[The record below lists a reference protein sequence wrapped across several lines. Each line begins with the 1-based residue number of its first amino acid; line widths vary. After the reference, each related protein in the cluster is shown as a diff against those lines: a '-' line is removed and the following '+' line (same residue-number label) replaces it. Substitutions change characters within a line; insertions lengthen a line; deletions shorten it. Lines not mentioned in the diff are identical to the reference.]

1 MGNGYFKQKKFAEAI
16 DCYSRSIGLSPTAVA
31 FANRAMAYLKLRR
44 QVTLDMLCAFGCK
57 TVLMEVDSPVRAIVE
72 IIDDADR
79 RSKVASGIKVNH
91 NDNIMQRQDGKQKAG
106 SEASIQ
112 ELASRAASLY
122 MSSTVKS
129 VKTPKTAY
137 DFEFHAFLFDWQ
149 SIPPASLPEIF
160 KNSLSAAFLVDI
172 VKCSAS
178 IFRICTCHILRDDGV
193 LAVSFLENL
202 AKVPRFDLIIMCLSS
217 INKSGN
223 IRALM
228 LVLLNRVKQIQHF
241 LLVDVQNERRE
252 ATGLGEEGLAAAAL
266 ELQGTEV
273 EVAPGHL
280 GRGCACSPRLWSCLL
295 AQAMVA
301 PNCRGRQL
309 VGRQGGREPN
319 SSTSEEAGREGA
331 RRSRTTAGTVAHGG
345 GAEDEAGAKAGGGA
359 PSLMGAAGPEYKAR
373 FNSASSTRNLGGQY
387 NNMKYSS
394 SLNDEP
400 MTDAASEKEQGNEYF
415 KQKKFSE
422 AIDCYSR
429 SIGLSPTA
437 VAFANRAMAYLKLRR
452 QKTAKKAS
460 VPAKRAVSGFDR
472 TADKK
477 DKTSHPPTISQKVC
491 LVGLYNLLP
500 QDSFMEVDS
509 PVRAAVEIIDNADR
523 RSKGGS
529 GVIINDNIMQPQ
541 DAKQKAG
548 SEASI
553 QELASRAASL
563 YMSSTVK
570 SVKTPK
576 TAYDFEVS
584 WRALSD
590 DTAQQIQLLKSIPPA
605 SLPEIFKNS
614 LSAAFLVDIV
624 KCSASIFRDDGV
636 LAVSILENLAK
647 VPRFDLIIMCLS
659 SMHKS
664 ELRKIWD
671 QVFLDNASADQ
682 KENLRQLRG
691 KYIQGGL
698 QDNMLT

>member
-1 MGNGYFKQKKFAEAI
+1 M
-16 DCYSRSIGLSPTAVA
+16 
-31 FANRAMAYLKLRR
+31 
-44 QVTLDMLCAFGCK
+44 
-57 TVLMEVDSPVRAIVE
+57 
-72 IIDDADR
+72 
-79 RSKVASGIKVNH
+79 
-91 NDNIMQRQDGKQKAG
+91 
-106 SEASIQ
+106 
-112 ELASRAASLY
+112 
-122 MSSTVKS
+122 
-129 VKTPKTAY
+129 
-137 DFEFHAFLFDWQ
+137 
-149 SIPPASLPEIF
+149 
-160 KNSLSAAFLVDI
+160 
-172 VKCSAS
+172 
-178 IFRICTCHILRDDGV
+178 
-193 LAVSFLENL
+193 
-202 AKVPRFDLIIMCLSS
+202 
-217 INKSGN
+217 
-223 IRALM
+223 
-228 LVLLNRVKQIQHF
+228 
-241 LLVDVQNERRE
+241 
-252 ATGLGEEGLAAAAL
+252 
-266 ELQGTEV
+266 
-273 EVAPGHL
+273 
-280 GRGCACSPRLWSCLL
+280 
-295 AQAMVA
+295 
-301 PNCRGRQL
+301 
-309 VGRQGGREPN
+309 
-319 SSTSEEAGREGA
+319 
-331 RRSRTTAGTVAHGG
+331 
-345 GAEDEAGAKAGGGA
+345 
-359 PSLMGAAGPEYKAR
+359 EYKAR

-452 QKTAKKAS
+452 FKEAEDDCTEALDLDDRYIKAYSRRITARKELGKLKEAMDDAEFAISLDPNNAELRKQYSEIKALHMEKTAKKAS

-477 DKTSHPPTISQKVC
+477 DKTSHPPTISQK
-491 LVGLYNLLP
+491 
-500 QDSFMEVDS
+500 DSFMEVDS

-548 SEASI
+548 SEDSI

-584 WRALSD
+584 WRTLSD

-682 KENLRQLRG
+682 KENLRQLRVNPES
-691 KYIQGGL
+691 KLVVPEAHSIFVSM
-698 QDNMLT
+698 MLSESGFLM